1 MKKALLMALLVLGSG
16 SLAAC
21 DQKVS
26 QQVVIDKSL
35 LEVLQGKSGPK
46 ESGTPTTTPSA
57 KPNPTPT
64 PKDDD
69 PVVEVNV
76 SDEQAIRAVIQANA
90 DALNSQNLPAY
101 SATLHPDSQI
111 TAYMPNV
118 FYVLVQYQT
127 RYRINDLEV
136 EELNGGNASV
146 WVQRSTADLSG
157 TIEQDIIYT
166 LRKSGSNWKIFF
178 MEDENS
184 SDF

>member
-46 ESGTPTTTPSA
+46 EGSTTPPSA

-64 PKDDD
+64 PGSDDD
-69 PVVEVNV
+69 PTVEVSV

-101 SATLHPDSQI
+101 SATLHPESQI

-136 EELNGGNASV
+136 EELNGNNASV